1 MKYIRLETDN
11 KAVPVPRINVLWI
24 HCASEYGS
32 DLDQIFLGRKFV
44 CDIAI
49 QQSSNPAIQQSSK
62 LANVGASSTLPLSG
76 LLPETTVYFD
86 FYRTTSIELHA

>member
-1 MKYIRLETDN
+1 M
-11 KAVPVPRINVLWI
+11 PVRRINVLWI

-44 CDIAI
+44 CEM
-49 QQSSNPAIQQSSK
+49 AIQQSSK
-62 LANVGASSTLPLSG
+62 LANVGASSTLSPGG